1 MTHTL
6 RLGFGLVC
14 SVLGVFVSTT
24 ALAQTQTGFALDR
37 FEPSERGS
45 DWLANESLDFRGEW
59 RPAVG
64 LLMDY
69 AQAPLVAYDSDGS
82 EAAEIV
88 SDRFLVHLG
97 GALVLKNRVRIGL
110 DLPLLVGSNGQS
122 VATPDGIYAAGDP
135 AGVGDLRA
143 TADAVLLGVY
153 GKPLVLAAGLQAHV
167 PTGSRDAYTSDHS
180 FRVTP
185 RMSAAG
191 DLKPLV
197 WAAQTGLRV
206 RPVDREFADAELGSE
221 FVYAAAIGVRVLDR
235 NLLIGPEVQGAVP
248 LTGSTVPVEL
258 LLGGQYTVLKD
269 FRVGLGAGPGL
280 SRGLGTPEW
289 RGVLKLEWFP
299 AVPENHDQD
308 GDGVPDLTDE
318 CPARASGLKPDTARP
333 GCPAPDSD
341 GDGFVDPLDA
351 CPEQRGVDAADPTKR
366 GCPTPPPP
374 PAPPPPDADRDG
386 VPDAEDACPKE
397 KGTRNADGRV
407 NGCPPARLEK
417 QIQQIRILHRIEFDT
432 EAATLRPE
440 STPTLEAVLK
450 ILSEHPEV
458 ERVEIQGHT
467 DANGPAEY
475 NEKLSGKRARTVLE
489 WLVSRGIAAQRL
501 TSRGY
506 GESVSIASNE
516 TEDGRQ
522 TNRRVEFHIL
532 REGGRDVDSRG
543 ADTKLPVP
551 EIQPNA
557 R

>member
-6 RLGFGLVC
+6 RLGFGFVC
-14 SVLGVFVSTT
+14 SVLGVFVSTA

-64 LLMDY
+64 LVMDY
-69 AQAPLVAYDSDGS
+69 ARAPLVAYDGDGN

-97 GALVLKNRVRIGL
+97 GALVLKNRVRVGL

-122 VATPDGIYAAGDP
+122 VATPDGIYSAGDP

-153 GKPLVLAAGLQAHV
+153 GKPFVLAAGLQAHV

-180 FRVTP
+180 VRVTP
-185 RMSAAG
+185 RVSAAG

-197 WAAQTGLRV
+197 WAAQAGLRV

-221 FVYAAAIGVRVLDR
+221 FVYAAGVGVRVLNR
-235 NLLIGPEVQGAVP
+235 NLLLGPEVQGAVP

-318 CPARASGLKPDTARP
+318 CPARASGPNPDGARP
-333 GCPAPDSD
+333 GCPAPDGD

-351 CPEQRGVDAADPTKR
+351 CPEQRGVDSPDSAKR

-475 NEKLSGKRARTVLE
+475 NEKLSGKRARTVLD

-506 GESVSIASNE
+506 GESVAIASNE

-532 REGGRDVDSRG
+532 REGGRDVDGRG
-543 ADTKLPVP
+543 VDTKLPLP
-551 EIQPNA
+551 ETQPNA